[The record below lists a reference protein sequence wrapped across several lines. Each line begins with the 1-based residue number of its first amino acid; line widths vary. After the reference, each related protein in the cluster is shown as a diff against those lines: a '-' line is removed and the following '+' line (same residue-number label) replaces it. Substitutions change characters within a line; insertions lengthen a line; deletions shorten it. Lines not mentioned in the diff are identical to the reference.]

1 MDIKIRLAGT
11 GDVPQLLKIYEQYI
25 DTPIT
30 FEYTLP
36 TILDFTKRILSI
48 TKDYPYLVCEKQ
60 GRLVGYAYAHRHI
73 EREAYQWNAE
83 RSIYLSRSYTSQG
96 IGKRLYCALIEL
108 LEKQGVKNVYGGV
121 TLPNVKSEKLHLGL
135 GFSCLGVY
143 RRTGFKCGQWHDVA
157 WFGKE
162 IGPYTQEPTPLKS
175 IGDLSLEYLNMILQK
190 YSSVDSE

>member
-1 MDIKIRLAGT
+1 M
-11 GDVPQLLKIYEQYI
+11 E
-25 DTPIT
+25 
-30 FEYTLP
+30 
-36 TILDFTKRILSI
+36 LSV
-48 TKDYPYLVCEKQ
+48 YL
-60 GRLVGYAYAHRHI
+60 GRP
-73 EREAYQWNAE
+73 
-83 RSIYLSRSYTSQG
+83 YTSQG

-143 RRTGFKCGQWHDVA
+143 RRTGFKCGQWHDAA

-175 IGDLSLEYLNMILQK
+175 ISDLSSELNMILQK
-190 YSSVDSE
+190 YSSADSE

>member
-1 MDIKIRLAGT
+1 MDIKVRLAGT

-36 TILDFTKRILSI
+36 TIQDFTKRILSL
-48 TKDYPYLVCEKQ
+48 TKDYPYIVCEKQ
-60 GRLVGYAYAHRHI
+60 GRLVGVCLCSSSYGKGSLSMECGAVCLFGPALYFPGNRKKAVLRFNRTLGKAGSQKCSWRRYA
-73 EREAYQWNAE
+73 
-83 RSIYLSRSYTSQG
+83 S
-96 IGKRLYCALIEL
+96 KC
-108 LEKQGVKNVYGGV
+108 
-121 TLPNVKSEKLHLGL
+121 EKLHLGL

-143 RRTGFKCGQWHDVA
+143 RRIGFKCGQWRDVA

-175 IGDLSLEYLNMILQK
+175 ISDLSSEYLNMILQK
-190 YSSVDSE
+190 YSSADSE

>member
-1 MDIKIRLAGT
+1 MDIKVRLAGT

-36 TILDFTKRILSI
+36 TRQDFTKRILSL

-60 GRLVGYAYAHRHI
+60 GRLVGYAYAHRHM
-73 EREAYQWNAE
+73 EREAYQWNVE
-83 RSIYLSRSYTSQG
+83 LSIYLGWPYTSQG

-143 RRTGFKCGQWHDVA
+143 RRTGFKCGQWRDVA

-162 IGPYTQEPTPLKS
+162 IGPYTQEPTPFKS
-175 IGDLSLEYLNMILQK
+175 ISDLSSEYLNMILQK

>member
-1 MDIKIRLAGT
+1 MDIKVRLAGT

-36 TILDFTKRILSI
+36 TRQDFTKRILSL

-60 GRLVGYAYAHRHI
+60 GRLVGYAYAHRHM

-83 RSIYLSRSYTSQG
+83 LSIYLGRPYTSQG

-108 LEKQGVKNVYGGV
+108 LEKQGVKN
-121 TLPNVKSEKLHLGL
+121 LGL

-143 RRTGFKCGQWHDVA
+143 RRTGFKCGQWRDVA

-175 IGDLSLEYLNMILQK
+175 ISDLSSEYLNMILQK

>member
-1 MDIKIRLAGT
+1 MDIKVRLAGT

-36 TILDFTKRILSI
+36 TRQDFTKRILSL

-60 GRLVGYAYAHRHI
+60 GRLVGYAYACSSSYGKGSLSM
-73 EREAYQWNAE
+73 ECGAV
-83 RSIYLSRSYTSQG
+83 YLFGLALYFPGNRKKAVLRFNRTLGKAGSQ
-96 IGKRLYCALIEL
+96 KCLWRRYASKC
-108 LEKQGVKNVYGGV
+108 
-121 TLPNVKSEKLHLGL
+121 EKLHLGL

-143 RRTGFKCGQWHDVA
+143 RRTGFKCGQWRDVA

-175 IGDLSLEYLNMILQK
+175 ISDLSSEYLNMILQK

>member
-1 MDIKIRLAGT
+1 MDIKVRLAGT

-36 TILDFTKRILSI
+36 TRQDFTKRILSL

-60 GRLVGYAYAHRHI
+60 GRLVGYALCSSSYGKGSLSMECGAVYLFGLALYFPGNRKKAVLRFNRTLGKAGSQKCLWRRYA
-73 EREAYQWNAE
+73 
-83 RSIYLSRSYTSQG
+83 S
-96 IGKRLYCALIEL
+96 KC
-108 LEKQGVKNVYGGV
+108 
-121 TLPNVKSEKLHLGL
+121 EKLHLGL

-143 RRTGFKCGQWHDVA
+143 RRTGFKCGQWRDVA

-175 IGDLSLEYLNMILQK
+175 ISDLSSEYLNMILQK